1 MIKIIHRVN
10 SIKKLKQVD
19 TSFGVEID
27 IRSFGD
33 KLILNHEPFENGELF
48 SEWLKF
54 YNHKFLILNTK
65 EEGLEEM
72 ILLELGKKGINN
84 FFFLDLSFPFLIKL
98 ANEGEKRCAV
108 RLSEF
113 EDIKTVINLSG
124 LVSWVW
130 VDCFTKF
137 PMTRLE
143 LDLLKETYGFNL
155 CIVSPE
161 LQGRGSETDI
171 MKFVND
177 INMLNFNIDAVCTK
191 YPELW

>member
-143 LDLLKETYGFNL
+143 LDLLKETHGFNL

-171 MKFVND
+171 KKFVND
-177 INMLNFNIDAVCTK
+177 INMLNLNIDAVCTK
-191 YPELW
+191 FPELW

>member
-33 KLILNHEPFENGELF
+33 KLILNHEPFEHGELF

-137 PMTRLE
+137 PMTREE
-143 LDLLKETYGFNL
+143 LDLLKETYEFNL

-171 MKFVND
+171 KKFVND
-177 INMLNFNIDAVCTK
+177 INMLNLNIDAVCTK

>member
-143 LDLLKETYGFNL
+143 LDLLKETHGFNL

-161 LQGRGSETDI
+161 LQGRGSETSI
-171 MKFVND
+171 KEFVND
-177 INMLNFNIDAVCTK
+177 INMLNLNIDAVCTK

>member
-33 KLILNHEPFENGELF
+33 NLILNHEPFENGELF

-65 EEGLEEM
+65 EEGLEEI
-72 ILLELGKKGINN
+72 ILVELGEKGINN

-143 LDLLKETYGFNL
+143 LDLLKETHGFNL

-171 MKFVND
+171 KKFVND
-177 INMLNFNIDAVCTK
+177 INMLNLNIDAVCTK

>member
-143 LDLLKETYGFNL
+143 LDLLKETHGFNL

-161 LQGRGSETDI
+161 LQGRGSEIDI
-171 MKFVND
+171 KKFVND
-177 INMLNFNIDAVCTK
+177 INMLNLNIDAVCTK

>member
-143 LDLLKETYGFNL
+143 LDLLKETHGFNL

-171 MKFVND
+171 KKFVND
-177 INMLNFNIDAVCTK
+177 INMLNLNIDAVCTK

>member
-33 KLILNHEPFENGELF
+33 KLILNHEPFEHGELF

-143 LDLLKETYGFNL
+143 LDSLKETHGFNL

-161 LQGRGSETDI
+161 LQGRGSEDSI
-171 MKFVND
+171 KKFVND
-177 INMLNFNIDAVCTK
+177 INMLNLNIDAVCTK

>member
-143 LDLLKETYGFNL
+143 LDLLKETHGFNL

-161 LQGRGSETDI
+161 LQGRGSEDSI
-171 MKFVND
+171 KKFVND
-177 INMLNFNIDAVCTK
+177 INMLNLNIDAVCTK

>member
-33 KLILNHEPFENGELF
+33 RLILNHEPFENGELF

-65 EEGLEEM
+65 EEGLEEI
-72 ILLELGKKGINN
+72 ILVELGEKGINN

-143 LDLLKETYGFNL
+143 LDLLKETHGFNL

-161 LQGRGSETDI
+161 LQGRGSETSI
-171 MKFVND
+171 KKFVND
-177 INMLNFNIDAVCTK
+177 INMLNLNIDAVCTK

>member
-19 TSFGVEID
+19 TSFGDEID

-33 KLILNHEPFENGELF
+33 KLILNHEPFEHGELF

-143 LDLLKETYGFNL
+143 LDLLKETHGFNL

-171 MKFVND
+171 KKFVND
-177 INMLNFNIDAVCTK
+177 INMLNLNIDAVCTK

>member
-33 KLILNHEPFENGELF
+33 KLILNHEPFEHGELF

-143 LDLLKETYGFNL
+143 LDLLKETHGFNL

-161 LQGRGSETDI
+161 LQGRGSEIDI
-171 MKFVND
+171 KKFVND
-177 INMLNFNIDAVCTK
+177 INMLNLNIDAVCTK